1 MAYFNNED
9 YKYKQEQN
17 KKKSEIDK
25 TINFVLK
32 KLDDKFKLATILFE
46 CDYINEID
54 FFIQHSWKNLKKFT
68 DENNNTLNVD
78 MSYEYFVKQIKDY
91 LKSKYKFFKTD
102 KCVRYNKPLSFWGKK
117 FENFSNIE
125 IKVYSFIKEDRKK
138 LYHNTPERLEKR
150 IKREEELLRIEK
162 EKLEKEKGNKN
173 YKKDS
178 NLSRINYIEK
188 MIDCSKMTIEELDES
203 LNRAYAV
210 KEIYDIYEEYLIPF
224 VNLFME
230 IKNKMETY
238 LMNSD
243 NKLMSDEQRSEI
255 LNLIQTSF
263 KGESI
268 GIERFLQ

>member
-17 KKKSEIDK
+17 KKKNEIEK
-25 TINFVLK
+25 TINFILK
-32 KLDDKFKLATILFE
+32 KLDDKFKLTTILFE

-54 FFIQHSWKNLKKFT
+54 FFIQNSWKNLKKFT

-78 MSYEYFVKQIKDY
+78 MSYDYFVKQIKDY

-117 FENFSNIE
+117 FESFSNIE
-125 IKVYSFIKEDRKK
+125 IRVYSFIKEDKK
-138 LYHNTPERLEKR
+138 NLYHNTPERLEKR
-150 IKREEELLRIEK
+150 IKREEELLKIEK

-178 NLSRINYIEK
+178 NSPRINYIEK
-188 MIDCSKMTIEELDES
+188 MIECYKMTIEELDES

-210 KEIYDIYEEYLIPF
+210 KEVYDVYEEYLIPF
-224 VNLFME
+224 INLFME

-238 LMNSD
+238 LINSED
-243 NKLMSDEQRSEI
+243 KLMSDEQRSEI
-255 LNLIQTSF
+255 VNLIQTSF